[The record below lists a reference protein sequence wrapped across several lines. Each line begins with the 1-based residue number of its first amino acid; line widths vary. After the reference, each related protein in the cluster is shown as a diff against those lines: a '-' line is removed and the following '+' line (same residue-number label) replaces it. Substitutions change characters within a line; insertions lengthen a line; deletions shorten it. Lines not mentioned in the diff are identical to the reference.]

1 MEHRW
6 RALTL
11 ALLAALHL
19 QANADSAATLSPMP
33 MLDAE
38 LAAIVQR
45 PAQPLASL
53 STLAVR
59 AGKPVYQAQF
69 GKQWMDPAN
78 PQNSIVANPQTLYR
92 IASLSKLVTT
102 LGVMRLVE
110 QGKLQLDADV
120 SGYLGYRLRNPH
132 FPDTAITLRMLLS
145 HTSSLRD
152 DAGYYWEDRLKVD
165 LRDVLTPTGRLYG
178 SGTMWSDRA
187 APGKYFS
194 YANLPW
200 GVIGSVMEAVTGERF
215 DRLMRRLILDPMGL
229 HGGFHPADF
238 SDADLTHV
246 ATLYRKRREVGGQE
260 IWDSAGPWVAQV
272 DDYHDTAPA
281 PRAGPDYVPGSNGT
295 LFGPQGNC
303 RLSAEGLGR
312 ILLLLLNQG
321 RHEGQ
326 QLLTQQSVAAML
338 SPQWQNNG
346 KPGVHSNG
354 DSNQG
359 QFQAWGLG
367 LQLFRDVSE
376 NARGDRLVQ
385 GGGFS
390 GAGHFGDAWGL
401 TALLVF
407 DPATRHG
414 MVYLS
419 GGPGF
424 NPETTP
430 GVYSSTF
437 RFEEEIRTAL
447 YRHALRV
454 PARP

>member
-1 MEHRW
+1 MTGASR
-6 RALTL
+6 
-11 ALLAALHL
+11 
-19 QANADSAATLSPMP
+19 MP
-33 MLDAE
+33 ALDAE
-38 LAAIVQR
+38 LAALVQH

-53 STLAVR
+53 SVLAVR
-59 AGKPVYQAQF
+59 DAKPVYQAQF
-69 GKQWMDPAN
+69 GDRWMDPKDPKNHLPAN
-78 PQNSIVANPQTLYR
+78 AQTLYR

-110 QGKLQLDADV
+110 QGTLQLDADV

-165 LRDVLTPTGRLYG
+165 LREVLTPGGRLYG
-178 SGTMWSDRA
+178 SGAMWSEKAR
-187 APGKYFS
+187 PGGYFS

-200 GVIGSVMEAVTGERF
+200 GVIGSIMEAVTGERF
-215 DRLMRRLILDPMGL
+215 DRLMQRLILDPMGL
-229 HGGFHPADF
+229 HGGFHPTDF
-238 SDADLTHV
+238 SAADLGNV
-246 ATLYRKRREVGGQE
+246 ATLYRKRSEVGAKE

-272 DDYHDTAPA
+272 DDYHDSAPA

-312 ILLLLLNQG
+312 IMRLLLNQG
-321 RHEGQ
+321 RHEGR
-326 QLLTQQSVAAML
+326 QLLTSDNVATML
-338 SPQWQNNG
+338 APQWQYNG
-346 KPGVHSNG
+346 QAGVHSNG
-354 DSNQG
+354 DSNHG

-367 LQLFRDVSE
+367 LQLFRDVSK
-376 NARGDRLVQ
+376 NARGDRLVE

-401 TALLVF
+401 TALLAF
-407 DPATRHG
+407 DPATRNG

-424 NPETTP
+424 NPETSP
-430 GVYSSTF
+430 GAYSSTF
-437 RFEEEIRTAL
+437 RYEEQIRTAL
-447 YRHALRV
+447 YRHALRGTRAAASV
-454 PARP
+454 KP